1 MWGKP
6 FFRELALALQ
16 RQLERVRKIRFGLFD
31 GFALRNRGGKL
42 FHKTSIA
49 TLFGGFKNGCQFHA
63 RRLSPLAAKVFPERQ
78 YLFRQHAAD
87 AGRCAEMFSYNG
99 IGPLRMRCP
108 KCQFDHPLQTTECLK
123 CGIIFSRY
131 KAALESAANQVN
143 PDVAVFVS
151 APAVPAEP
159 AFSANDALSRA
170 DARTELKYRIF
181 ALPLALLLARL
192 VAGTPLRLAAAM
204 LAMVLHES
212 GHAITAWL
220 TGRWAVPLPWV
231 TPHGQER
238 SWGIVLLVTAVI
250 LFGGFLGWKAERWG
264 WVLAAGAVLLLQLI
278 ALTLPAEATII
289 FFGDGG
295 ALVLATLLMATFY
308 APRESRLYKSWGL
321 RWGLLVIGALSLMHV
336 FLMWTGPLENLPFGE
351 IEGVNLSDPS
361 LLTEMY
367 GWTVLQMVDRYV
379 RLGTVCLA
387 ALLALYVWGL
397 ASAYLQLRRS
407 PSSEQ
412 QHS

>member
-1 MWGKP
+1 
-6 FFRELALALQ
+6 
-16 RQLERVRKIRFGLFD
+16 
-31 GFALRNRGGKL
+31 
-42 FHKTSIA
+42 
-49 TLFGGFKNGCQFHA
+49 
-63 RRLSPLAAKVFPERQ
+63 
-78 YLFRQHAAD
+78 
-87 AGRCAEMFSYNG
+87 
-99 IGPLRMRCP
+99 MRCP

-123 CGIIFSRY
+123 CGIVFSRY
-131 KAALESAANQVN
+131 QAAMESAVKQAHT
-143 PDVAVFVS
+143 DVALAAS
-151 APAVPAEP
+151 TPPALA
-159 AFSANDALSRA
+159 ATATTANDALSRT

-192 VAGTPLRLAAAM
+192 VAGTPLRMAAAM

-238 SWGIVLLVTAVI
+238 SWLIVLLVTAAI
-250 LFGGFLGWKAERWG
+250 GFAGFLAWKMERPGWL
-264 WVLAAGAVLLLQLI
+264 LAAAVLLVLQLV
-278 ALTLPAEATII
+278 ALSSPAEAMII

-308 APRESRLYKSWGL
+308 APRESGLYKSWGL
-321 RWGLLVIGALSLMHV
+321 RWGLLGIGALSFMHV
-336 FLMWTGPLENLPFGE
+336 FLMWRGPLEDLPFGE

-367 GWTVLQMVDRYV
+367 DWTVLQMVDRYL

-387 ALLALYVWGL
+387 ALLALYIWGL
-397 ASAYLQLRRS
+397 VSTYLEFRLS

-412 QHS
+412 QHSLANR

>member
-1 MWGKP
+1 
-6 FFRELALALQ
+6 
-16 RQLERVRKIRFGLFD
+16 
-31 GFALRNRGGKL
+31 
-42 FHKTSIA
+42 
-49 TLFGGFKNGCQFHA
+49 
-63 RRLSPLAAKVFPERQ
+63 
-78 YLFRQHAAD
+78 
-87 AGRCAEMFSYNG
+87 
-99 IGPLRMRCP
+99 MRCP

-123 CGIIFSRY
+123 CGIVFSRY
-131 KAALESAANQVN
+131 RPAPESVGTRAN
-143 PDVAVFVS
+143 PDVALAVS
-151 APAVPAEP
+151 APPALAEP
-159 AFSANDALSRA
+159 AIAVNGALGRN
-170 DARTELKYRIF
+170 DARTEFKYRIF
-181 ALPLALLLARL
+181 ALPAALLLARL

-238 SWGIVLLVTAVI
+238 SWLIVLLVTAVI
-250 LFGGFLGWKAERWG
+250 GFAGFLAWKMERPGW
-264 WVLAAGAVLLLQLI
+264 LFAAAALLVLQLI
-278 ALTLPAEATII
+278 ALSSPAEAMII

-321 RWGLLVIGALSLMHV
+321 RWGLLAIGALSFMHV
-336 FLMWTGPLENLPFGE
+336 FLMWRGPLEDLPFGE

-387 ALLALYVWGL
+387 ALLALYICGL
-397 ASAYLQLRRS
+397 VSAYLDLRRS
-407 PSSEQ
+407 PPA
-412 QHS
+412 